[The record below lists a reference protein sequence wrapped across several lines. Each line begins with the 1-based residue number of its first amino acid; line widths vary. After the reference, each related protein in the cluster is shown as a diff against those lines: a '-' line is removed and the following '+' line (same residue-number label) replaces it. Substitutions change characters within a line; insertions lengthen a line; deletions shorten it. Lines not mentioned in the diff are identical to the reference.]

1 MIGWFSL
8 GMVIGA
14 VLMLIIAVLLLE
26 QIMKG

>member
-1 MIGWFSL
+1 MIAWFGL